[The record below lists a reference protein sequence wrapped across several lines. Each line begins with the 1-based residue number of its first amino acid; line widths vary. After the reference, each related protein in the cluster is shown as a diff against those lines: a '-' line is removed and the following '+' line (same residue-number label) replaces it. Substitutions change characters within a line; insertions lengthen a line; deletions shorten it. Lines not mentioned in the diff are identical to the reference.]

1 MSSTTILIDILVQAA
16 VMIILCLGFTFTY
29 MMEKFPNFGHTAI
42 ATVGTLIAFAL
53 VRIWGYNPYSTW
65 LVSTVA
71 CGLLAVGLYIFVVRP
86 IKTNGANIITLTF
99 VFFAIAMVVGS
110 IVNVFSYWFLYN
122 QGYPAE
128 GFWLASFDFNWQ
140 GYPGVFVVTLP
151 LCAVLVIAFYLFFTK
166 VRFGIAIRAAAE
178 NEQLAA
184 ILGVNTSIIHIF
196 SWFLTGAL
204 AGLAGAII
212 PLWQYTG
219 LGYTDTYLILVMA
232 GSVLG
237 GLQSIA
243 GAVIGGFLVTI
254 IEKGLTILLIEY
266 YGIWVAD
273 WGALIPSIF
282 IVAVIMIE
290 PEGLMGV
297 LDHPQHPI
305 RTLRRGL
312 LHLRRLFSRSIHS
325 A

>member
-1 MSSTTILIDILVQAA
+1 MFSTILIDILIQAA
-16 VMIILCLGFTFTY
+16 VMIILCLGFTFTF

-65 LVSTVA
+65 LVSTAA
-71 CGLLAVGLYIFVVRP
+71 CGFLAVGLYLFVVRP

-151 LCAVLVIAFYLFFTK
+151 LCVVLVIVLYLFFTK
-166 VRFGIAIRAAAE
+166 VRFGIAVRAAAE

-184 ILGVNTSIIHIF
+184 ILGVNTSLIHIF
-196 SWFLTGAL
+196 SWFLTGTL

-243 GAVIGGFLVTI
+243 GAVIGGFLVVV

-266 YGIWVAD
+266 YGIGVAD
-273 WGALIPSIF
+273 WGALIPSLF

-290 PEGLMGV
+290 PEGIMGV
-297 LDHPQHPI
+297 FDNPPHPI

-312 LHLRRLFSRSIHS
+312 FHLRRLFSSTTHS